1 PTPTPTAP
9 AEPARVMQRL
19 QAPVIDV
26 PVSPS
31 SAAAAGAVTVRVV
44 PPGAGLSTPGGVG
57 ADAAGA
63 APGGATGLAS
73 PAALSAAPAAA
84 PPAIASPRTPPLPGL
99 PELAGPYRVQPRQ
112 RSLSDMAN
120 EQLRRGRPR
129 DKWAE
134 GMEDAASADCL
145 RAGRTETLGGL
156 LAVPG
161 LAARALQGRC
171 PR

>member
-1 PTPTPTAP
+1 
-9 AEPARVMQRL
+9 
-19 QAPVIDV
+19 
-26 PVSPS
+26 
-31 SAAAAGAVTVRVV
+31 
-44 PPGAGLSTPGGVG
+44 
-57 ADAAGA
+57 
-63 APGGATGLAS
+63 
-73 PAALSAAPAAA
+73 
-84 PPAIASPRTPPLPGL
+84 PAIAAPRTPPLPGL

-112 RSLSDMAN
+112 RSLSDLAN

-129 DKWAE
+129 DKLAE

-156 LAVPG
+156 LAAPG